1 MIVFGDAREEPVAAS
16 ADDLRRLFIHEL
28 ATMYG
33 CAQTARQM
41 GPAILYEMSR
51 AAAPGVLARLGPQ
64 VTHEIENLERCLEIL
79 KAPAQPAKCYV
90 LLAVKRSH
98 DDLLAEGATSSL
110 MALHDLFTWLKLN
123 HYTAA
128 EYRGLIQMA
137 RMLGETTCAGLL
149 EENLA
154 VVDKNA
160 EELREAAR
168 EISPQAVQS
177 ERPSASPIA
186 KKKARHA

>member
-1 MIVFGDAREEPVAAS
+1 MAGL
-16 ADDLRRLFIHEL
+16 ADDLRSLLIHEL

-41 GPAILYEMSR
+41 APAMIYEMSR
-51 AAAPGVLARLGPQ
+51 ANAPGILAQLGPQ
-64 VTHEIENLERCLEIL
+64 AMHEIENLERCLEIL

-98 DDLLAEGATSSL
+98 DDLLAEGAAPSM
-110 MALHDLFTWLKLN
+110 MALHDLFTWIKLN
-123 HYTAA
+123 HYAVA

-137 RMLGETTCAGLL
+137 RTLGETTCAGLL

-154 VVDKNA
+154 VVDKHGEKLQEA
-160 EELREAAR
+160 VREL
-168 EISPQAVQS
+168 SHQTVQS
-177 ERPSASPIA
+177 ERVSVPPIA
-186 KKKARHA
+186 KKKASHA